1 MAVRIKVLMQCR
13 FLSFWRHNCSLS
25 VDRHEVQGVSDPVA
39 VIKLD
44 NPPVNALTLP
54 LLTQLS
60 DKLKELNES
69 SSVAGIVL
77 ASSLKGVFSAGIELN
92 ELYNP
97 DTERLKLLSIAL
109 QNTWLGLYSSPHPTM
124 AAING
129 HCLAGGT
136 LLAAASDYRVGN
148 GGKYKLGVTA
158 ARIGVVAPVW
168 FQQTLVRIVGH
179 RNTELM
185 LTQAKLYL
193 PSEALGIGLL
203 DEVYDGN
210 NDLVYHCIECLKPF
224 IATSPA
230 SRRLMKQQLRAEL
243 VNEFLSCREKDSE
256 DFVAFVSQTSV
267 QKHLG
272 EYIQKLKRKQ

>member
-1 MAVRIKVLMQCR
+1 MQFR
-13 FLSFWRHNCSLS
+13 FLSFWSRNFSLS
-25 VDRHEVQGVSDPVA
+25 VNKHEVQGVSDPVA

-60 DKLKELNES
+60 EKLKELNES
-69 SSVAGIVL
+69 SAVAGIVL
-77 ASSLKGVFSAGIELN
+77 ASSLNGVFSAGIELN
-92 ELYNP
+92 EIYNA

-109 QNTWLGLYSSPHPTM
+109 QNTWLGLYGSPHPII

-136 LLAAASDYRVGN
+136 LLAAASDYRVGS

-168 FQQTLVRIVGH
+168 FQKTLVQIVGH
-179 RNTELM
+179 RNAELM
-185 LTQAKLYL
+185 LTQAKLYT
-193 PSEALGIGLL
+193 PSEALDIGLL
-203 DEVYDGN
+203 DEVYNGN
-210 NDLVYHCIECLKPF
+210 DDFIYRCIECLRPF

-243 VNEFLSCREKDSE
+243 VNEFLSCREKESE
-256 DFVAFVSQTSV
+256 EFVAFVSQASV
-267 QKHLG
+267 QNSLG